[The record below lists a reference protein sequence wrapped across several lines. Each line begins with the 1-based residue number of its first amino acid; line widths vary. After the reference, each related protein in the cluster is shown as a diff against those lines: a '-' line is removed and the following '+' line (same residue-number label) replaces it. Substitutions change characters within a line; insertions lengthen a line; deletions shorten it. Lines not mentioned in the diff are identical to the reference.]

1 MQVIKVSK
9 RVIVKNFIIIFLCIA
24 LGWYL
29 KAKLT
34 PHGAMPG
41 GQMGGVPHVIV
52 EQAKL
57 EDISPQKQ
65 YIASIEPIKSVNL
78 VPQVSGY
85 IERVL
90 FQEGSIVN
98 EGDILFIIEQDKYLA
113 NVDLAKAALTS
124 AQANFVRAERD
135 YTRQKALSTKQ
146 YASKSTLDTAES
158 AYLQAKAAVTQ
169 ARANLDL
176 AQIDLMHTE
185 IRAPIT
191 GKIGKANVTEG
202 NLVSSNSVTLARIVQ
217 NSPIRVA
224 FSVPDKDHY
233 MLKKVQ
239 ADKLRTR
246 LKLPD
251 GSILNDNALSFFVNN
266 EVNAQTATLS
276 VYLEYDNSK
285 GQLIAGNY
293 VDVIISSAQENR
305 LVTISPAAIM
315 QDANGA
321 YVFVVDNQDKVVEQ
335 RVKLDGMFEGKQ
347 VVLEGLKGG
356 EKVVVNGLQKI
367 KDGIQV
373 RASLVSE
380 ASKEA
385 K

>member
-9 RVIVKNFIIIFLCIA
+9 RVIVRNFIIIFLCVA

-29 KAKLT
+29 KSKLT
-34 PHGAMPG
+34 PQGALPG
-41 GQMGGVPHVIV
+41 GAMGGVPHVIV
-52 EQAKL
+52 EQSVL
-57 EDISPQKQ
+57 EDVSPQKQ

-90 FQEGSIVN
+90 FQEGSIVSQ
-98 EGDILFIIEQDKYLA
+98 GDILFIIEQDRYLA
-113 NVDLAKAALTS
+113 NVDLAKAALAS
-124 AQANFVRAERD
+124 AQANYVRAERD
-135 YTRQKALSTKQ
+135 YKRQKALSTKQ

-169 ARANLDL
+169 AKANLEL

-185 IRAPIT
+185 IPAPI
-191 GKIGKANVTEG
+191 
-202 NLVSSNSVTLARIVQ
+202 SSNSVTLARSVQ

-224 FSVPDKDHY
+224 FSVPDKDHF
-233 MLKKVQ
+233 MLQKVQ

-251 GSILNDNALSFFVNN
+251 GSIINDNANSFFINN
-266 EVNAQTATLS
+266 EINSQTATLS
-276 VYLEYDNSK
+276 IYLEYDNSNN
-285 GQLIAGNY
+285 QLIAGNY
-293 VDVIISSAQENR
+293 VNVIISSAKENKM
-305 LVTISPAAIM
+305 VTISPAAVM

-321 YVFVVDNQDKVVEQ
+321 YVFTVDKEGKVTEQ
-335 RVKLDGMFEGKQ
+335 RVKLDGTFEGKQ
-347 VVLEGLKGG
+347 IVLEGLKGG
-356 EKVVVNGLQKI
+356 EQVIINGLQKA
-367 KDGIQV
+367 KDGATV

-380 ASKEA
+380 DSKEA